1 MNDHHTRKG
10 ERTQMTQIPNE
21 QDVIQSIQ
29 QQSQQVTAGQV
40 GCTES
45 EAHK

>member
-21 QDVIQSIQ
+21 QDVIQSIREELEAIK
-29 QQSQQVTAGQV
+29 VPGADEATA
-40 GCTES
+40 ES
-45 EAHK
+45 T